1 MTKDILLKVYSILF
15 WHITTEIITSEFVMM
30 LFSIYSSPHLSTST
44 LVSIFQHFPK
54 GHFNNAQEQTTN
66 YFVHFCQKCIKWV
79 IRKQRSLPMCWKK
92 SNQLQGCNA
101 FWSVEAYLDG
111 VTDITWH
118 RIWKG
123 VTTKPEY
130 FDFWQFAFLPRV
142 WRYRSCLCGKSK
154 SDQLSLA
161 QRLKSGGNSL
171 TSSVW
176 R

>member
-1 MTKDILLKVYSILF
+1 MIKDILLKVYSILF

-101 FWSVEAYLDG
+101 FWSVKAYH
-111 VTDITWH
+111 VTQKLERSDNKTW
-118 RIWKG
+118 
-123 VTTKPEY
+123 V
-130 FDFWQFAFLPRV
+130 FWLLTVCLLAKSLKIPLV
-142 WRYRSCLCGKSK
+142 CLCGKSK